1 MAHLRG
7 RNPVIP
13 KDTIT
18 FVCNIRQLLWLDDP
32 YTELYKWEHIADG
45 VWNNPE
51 LFPEKSGTVIPI
63 ANTILTS
70 LYVNIWLCLWNML
83 RPPFCVS
90 YTKAPQKTLPP
101 DSYGHLQWS
110 FCTWLLKGLS
120 HYLSGQRQFM
130 RQLKV
135 SMLETDEVLLISHPL
150 IWFAVFLS
158 WKTLACHKSDRPC
171 SRCTAFIIT
180 VLQGFS
186 NSDLGLQT

>member
-1 MAHLRG
+1 MRTYFRWGVKQSRTLPWQIWY
-7 RNPVIP
+7 RNPYCKHHSDLPVCEYLALPLKHAPSSLLCVIY
-13 KDTIT
+13 
-18 FVCNIRQLLWLDDP
+18 QSA
-32 YTELYKWEHIADG
+32 TENFA
-45 VWNNPE
+45 
-51 LFPEKSGTVIPI
+51 
-63 ANTILTS
+63 
-70 LYVNIWLCLWNML
+70 
-83 RPPFCVS
+83 
-90 YTKAPQKTLPP
+90 P